1 MIDISIPFSVD
12 AVILNLNSIDKDS
25 MLREIASS
33 VMPMMKDRVHK
44 QSRDADGSP
53 IGTYSKGY
61 MKVRT
66 GNYPET
72 VLKRGKNKGLFREK
86 KVKEGQAGYF
96 TKGPNKGQPRP
107 RYNRTTD
114 SAVILSLTRQMENDM
129 QVIKTDN
136 GYGIGYSNQL
146 NYNKAVWNEIRYK
159 KDIWSLSVEELNVME
174 SIAERYINNALND

>member
-1 MIDISIPFSVD
+1 MINISIPFSVD

-25 MLREIASS
+25 MLKEIASN
-33 VMPMMKDRVHK
+33 VMPMIRMRVHEQGK
-44 QSRDADGSP
+44 DSDGSP

-72 VLKRGKNKGLFREK
+72 VITKGKNTGQFRDK
-86 KVKEGQAGYF
+86 KKKGQAGVF
-96 TKGPNKGQPRP
+96 TKGANKGQPRP
-107 RYNRTTD
+107 TYNRSTD
-114 SAVILSLTRQMENDM
+114 STVILSLTRQMENDM

-146 NYNKAVWNEIRYK
+146 NYNKAIWNEIRYK